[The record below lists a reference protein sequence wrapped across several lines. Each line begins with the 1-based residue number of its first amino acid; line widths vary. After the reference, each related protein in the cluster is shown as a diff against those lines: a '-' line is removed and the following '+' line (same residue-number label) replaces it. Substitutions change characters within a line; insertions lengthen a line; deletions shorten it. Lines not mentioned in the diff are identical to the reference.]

1 MKEGKNKYC
10 NCLYYSATAFSRV
23 MSRIADEEF
32 AGVGL
37 SSSYAFL
44 LMTVVDKPG
53 IQPKEISEEL
63 QLAPSTVTRL
73 IEKLEYQG
81 YLERKSVGR
90 STEVYATEKVAE
102 ILGKVKKAWS
112 NINKRYVGILG
123 KEAAA
128 QLTADINEAAIKLE

>member
-1 MKEGKNKYC
+1 
-10 NCLYYSATAFSRV
+10 

-44 LMTVVDKPG
+44 LMSVADHPG

-73 IEKLEYQG
+73 IEKLEYPG
-81 YLERKSVGR
+81 YVERKSVGR
-90 STEVYATEKVAE
+90 STEVYATDKAADM
-102 ILGKVKKAWS
+102 LLKVKRAWS
-112 NINKRYVGILG
+112 NINKRYVAVLG
-123 KEAAA
+123 KEAAT
-128 QLTADINEAAIKLE
+128 QLTIDIGRAASKLE